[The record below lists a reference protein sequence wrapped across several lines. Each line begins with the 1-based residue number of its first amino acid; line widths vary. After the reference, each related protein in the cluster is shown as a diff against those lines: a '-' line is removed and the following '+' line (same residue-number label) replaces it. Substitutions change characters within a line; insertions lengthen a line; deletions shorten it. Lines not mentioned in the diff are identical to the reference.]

1 MADIYT
7 FGQETYFN
15 ENARF
20 YRDVYVYGRLYYDFE
35 KEDQTQFRNINVSG
49 IATFQGNAFFNSNV
63 VIDNELDTRILNV
76 SEFFSVGPKD
86 LPKFNVSGVTGKV
99 GIGSTLPEQNLDIGG
114 SVKIKNDI
122 FDSSNDDGV
131 IGAYLSKDGT
141 GIRWTT
147 ITPSINQGIFVYNDD
162 TLLGISSYRGLNFK
176 TGRSGGITLDPVQ
189 AFVNPSNTDI
199 ADILVYDYWD
209 YNGADIYRRSKV
221 GIGTDAPL
229 YILDVVGDGR
239 FSTNLFVGGGVDIS
253 ASLTV
258 GGATSIAGATF
269 IAGQT
274 TIEDNVDILG
284 RLNVSGIS
292 TFNQLVT
299 AEAGAVAGDLVLG
312 VGAEPGTINTLNGNL
327 KLDSANN
334 QTIIDTNVAI
344 SGVATITGQLQVN
357 TGIVPDANFGA
368 YLGQNGLA
376 FSEAYIGNIRIGVG
390 ANDNTI
396 DTSTGDLNLNSSSGN
411 TIIDDQLTIS
421 GATLINSTAQSI
433 DKDTGAL
440 VVEGGVGIEKNLNIG
455 GSANI
460 ANFLNVGDNLDVGD
474 DLSVGNNGFFVGI
487 VTAQDFYGNL
497 VGIASTAI
505 DVIGGIASVRNL
517 FVSGFSTIGIASADQ
532 LFVVGVVTAPQFY
545 GDLVGTALT
554 AIDAINLLG
563 TATTSINV
571 IGGIASVTQLS
582 VSGITTLGLTTA
594 SQLFV
599 TGIVTASQFYGDLV
613 GTATTSVDVIGGIAS
628 VTQLSVSGITTLGL
642 TTASELF
649 VTGIVTASQFYGD
662 LVGTAT
668 TSVDVIG
675 GFADI
680 TDLNVT
686 GVSTLSALT
695 ATGVNVS
702 GVVTATQFV
711 GNLAGT
717 ALTSIDVIGGVANVI
732 SLNVSGVSTLTA
744 VSATGINVS
753 GVVTATQFVGNL
765 AGTALTSVNVIG
777 GIASVTQLNVT
788 GVSTLNTIGANS
800 LALTGVATATQFF
813 GSLVGIAS
821 TSIDVIGGI
830 ASVTQ
835 LNVTGPSTISS
846 LEATSGDFSG
856 FLIATEIE
864 SRNNVTADAYFGDG
878 VNLVGIVTQLV
889 PGIGIDIFGTQ
900 NPGKGVVTIDAYRP
914 VGKTIYVSQTGNDNN
929 TGLAE
934 NYPKRTIEAAAA
946 VAQFA
951 DTIKVF
957 PGTYIENN
965 PIVLKRT
972 VAIEGTELRNC
983 VLTPRFPDR
992 DFFYVNNGCHVTDV
1006 SFIGQPMSNGAAI
1019 IALQPLSG
1027 VATDRF
1033 FDGARMIRLN
1043 LDYIARESVG
1053 FLTSGFSSFAGSHRE
1068 QDAARL
1074 IDNNLNYIA
1083 AEAVGF
1089 LTSPVG
1095 YGFTLSSGDYTNCK
1109 EDVVSIFTAVS
1120 NDLKANSNKK
1130 SIGAGYSYFNSSGG
1144 LIHITGIATQQ
1155 ATIAALDY
1163 AVGISTHVIN
1173 NLTPPISYQSG
1184 VGSVTQFKNLSVIQ
1198 VAGGC
1203 VGVGTTISQLVGIV
1217 TNMIGAASTSVAPSV
1232 RFGVTLE
1239 SKDCSDDVKDVWKA
1253 VIFDITRGGNS
1264 KCVGA
1269 AKSYFDDNW
1278 NLIPQILKNPGE
1290 VEQTIATFDYSF
1302 NIGRAVINNCTWGGY
1317 PVGLG
1322 TTVVDATYDFAT
1334 GITTITAI
1342 NHGLSANNP
1351 VKIENLLFHCP
1362 ENSPGITVGVVTA
1375 SYNKNNGVVQVQTQ
1389 ESLPIKSGNRVKL
1402 ENLVFECD
1410 SGGGPSTAY
1419 FPSGNYGYDFTV
1431 LDIVDSTTFRLNVG
1445 ISTLDHTYITGGT
1458 AARVYTPKFGIST
1471 ASYDASSGITTIIT
1485 VGLGTNT
1492 DPGMYI
1498 EPGKK
1503 VRIEN
1508 LVWECNSGGG
1518 PSTAYYPSGNNG
1530 YDFVVIATSDNRYV
1544 DASNLIQANR
1554 IEIID
1559 KSLASIAIAHSD
1571 FYFPNDVQTT
1581 RFSRFRD
1588 AYRLIQQNRTEIV
1601 NTAWNATVA
1610 NYPAISSTENKCKRD
1625 LGYFV
1630 DAVSIDVF
1638 TGGNSYAIAFVK
1650 LYFNATTGA
1659 LIANGLQGEVTE
1671 SIFAFNQ
1678 AREVMKQA
1686 ITNQLTIQDLTVTPD
1701 PATNS
1706 NLNPSSCANVQAALD
1721 TLTLIITNTLFFGTT
1736 TYLNSITI
1744 NTGIFVAGENKC
1756 RRDIGYIVDALIKD
1770 VRFGTNKYI
1779 REAAR
1784 AYFNANGTPISN
1796 GLVGEEAES
1805 ITAFNAVRDYAKL
1818 AINNLLNKKDLTIT
1832 PDPATGFNTDPASC
1846 SDVKSN
1852 IDNLIGI
1859 LTNTITN
1866 GNLSSFPTLYASN
1879 KVKINVGISS
1889 LAHTYVTGGELI
1901 ANYTTNIFPDG
1912 TFGYVFPVKSVVGPN
1927 TFSFVGGKTIIPHA
1941 YLSGGTVQKYENFQ
1955 KEFFQV
1961 KDLGMQPDYATGF
1974 NNSINSCQDVASALR
1989 SCVGVVTTI
1998 VGLGSAAGITTSY
2011 PGNRGMGFERIAGVS
2026 TAYYDN
2032 TSGRTQVTCPNFY
2045 VKKGDLVEI
2054 RDLVFSCSSNG
2065 ITTSIQK
2072 FPSGA
2077 NGFEFYVEKL
2087 YQDGSFD
2094 IYVGVSTIPHTYEY
2108 GGYVVNRSFDVFNAQ
2123 YDNITGLTTIT
2134 SPGIKAR
2141 VGDFM
2146 TLYNLEFACS
2156 SGAGTTTIY
2165 PTGNEGY
2172 AFEVLETP
2180 GIDEFTIRVGT
2191 STIPHTYVAGGV
2203 IYPPFSKGVGPI
2215 TQGPYIRNATNFIAD
2230 SIGMKVDGFNAEP
2243 GSETDIGVTGT
2254 MSVDSYTQ
2262 YNQGGIGVS
2271 ITNGAYSQLVSIFTI
2286 CDDIAIYTS
2295 SGGQCDITNSNASFG
2310 NYGLYSSGVGDATTK
2325 SIYRYTA
2332 EIAEEAELEQDTI
2345 VVTGIGSNRPYDGQ
2359 ALYFGEL
2366 YYSVASISV
2375 NDGGSGYTLP
2385 PDVTV
2390 AAPTGENGITAE
2402 AVSNIDENG
2411 RVTSI
2416 DVISTGNQYREPPNI
2431 IITGGGGGVGAA
2443 ATALVNPIYYTIESA
2458 TLPSAGISTVVLNNN
2473 LNNTLG
2479 AGTTVY
2485 FSRLSLQIATSIS
2498 LEWVGAGTNIFTA
2511 KPALG
2516 GVTIQENEVFK
2527 VNGGQVVY
2535 TSTNQAG
2542 NFQIG
2547 DDIVINQLTGT
2558 ISGRAFSQ
2566 SLLNTVTPLIL
2577 GLAR

>member
-1 MADIYT
+1 MSEYT
-7 FGQETYFN
+7 FGQETFFN
-15 ENARF
+15 ENSRF
-20 YRDVYVYGRLYYDFE
+20 YKDVYIYGRLYYDFE
-35 KEDQTQFRNINVSG
+35 KEEQTRFNNINVSG
-49 IATFQGNAFFNSNV
+49 IATFQGNAFFQNDV
-63 VIDNELDTRILNV
+63 TIDDSLAVRLLNV
-76 SEFFSVGPKD
+76 SEKLTVGPKGGIS
-86 LPKFNVSGVTGKV
+86 KFNADGLSGKV
-99 GIGSTLPEQNLDIGG
+99 GIGSTNPEQNLDIGG
-114 SVKIKNDI
+114 SIKIKNDI

-131 IGAYLSKDGT
+131 IGAYLSKDSN

-147 ITPSINQGIFVYNDD
+147 ITPSINQGIFVYNEGI
-162 TLLGISSYRGLNFK
+162 LLGIASYRGLNFR
-176 TGRSGGITLDPVQ
+176 TGRSNGISVDSVE
-189 AFVNPSNTDI
+189 AFVNPSNVDI
-199 ADILVYDYWD
+199 ADILVTDYWD
-209 YNGADIYRRSKV
+209 YNGLNVYRFSNV
-221 GIGTDAPL
+221 GINTNNPQYSL
-229 YILDVVGDGR
+229 EVIGDGR
-239 FSTNLFVGGGVDIS
+239 FSTNLDVGGAAIVG
-253 ASLTV
+253 ASLRV
-258 GGATSIAGATF
+258 GGATSITGETY
-269 IAGQT
+269 IGGQT
-274 TIEDNVDILG
+274 LVEDSVGITGNLG
-284 RLNVSGIS
+284 VVGVG
-292 TFNQLVT
+292 TFNNTLFADKGVY
-299 AEAGAVAGDLVLG
+299 AADLLLG
-312 VGAEPGTINTLNGNL
+312 VDLDTNVISTLNGNL
-327 KLDSANN
+327 VLNSSENE
-334 QTIIDTNVAI
+334 TNILTNLTVA
-344 SGVATITGQLQVN
+344 GVSTFIEQVTFS
-357 TGIVPDANFGA
+357 TGIIPDTAYGA
-368 YLGQNGLA
+368 YLGVNGLP
-376 FSEAYIGNIRIGVG
+376 FSEAYIGNIRIAVG
-390 ANDNTI
+390 NDNTI
-396 DTSTGDLNLNSSSGN
+396 DTTTGDLNLNSTSGT
-411 TIIDDQLTIS
+411 TIVNDILRVTGDTKIES
-421 GATLINSTAQSI
+421 VTQSI

-440 VVEGGVGIEKNLNIG
+440 IVEGGVGIEKNLNIG

-460 ANFLNVGDNLDVGD
+460 ANFLNVGNSLDVGD
-474 DLSVGNNGFFVGI
+474 NLDVGNNGFFVGI

-505 DVIGGIASVRNL
+505 DVIGGFADITNL
-517 FVSGFSTIGIASADQ
+517 NVSGFSTIGIASANQ
-532 LFVVGVVTAPQFY
+532 LFISGVATAPLFY

-554 AIDAINLLG
+554 AINAFNLLG

-582 VSGITTLGLTTA
+582 VSGVTTLGLTTA

-599 TGIVTASQFYGDLV
+599 TGIVTASQFYGNLV
-613 GTATTSVDVIGGIAS
+613 GIATTSINVIGGIAS
-628 VTQLSVSGITTLGL
+628 VTQLSVSGVTTLGL

-649 VTGIVTASQFYGD
+649 VTGIATAQQFYGD

-668 TSVDVIG
+668 TSIDVIG
-675 GFADI
+675 GVAYVSEL
-680 TDLNVT
+680 TVS
-686 GVSTLSALT
+686 GVSTLT
-695 ATGVNVS
+695 AVESSGINVS

-717 ALTSIDVIGGVANVI
+717 ALTSINVIGGVADVVG
-732 SLNVSGVSTLTA
+732 LNVSGVSTLTA

-753 GVVTATQFVGNL
+753 GVVTATNFVGNL
-765 AGTALTSVNVIG
+765 AGTALTSVNVVG
-777 GIASVTQLNVT
+777 GIASVTSLSVT
-788 GVSTLNTIGANS
+788 GVSTQNIINATS
-800 LALTGVATATQFF
+800 LSLTGVATATQFV
-813 GSLVGIAS
+813 GRLVGIAS

-835 LNVTGPSTISS
+835 LSVTGPSTVNTV
-846 LEATSGDFSG
+846 EAVQVDATG
-856 FLIATEIE
+856 LIIAGELE
-864 SRNNVTADAYFGDG
+864 SRNNVQAEAYFGDG

-889 PGIGIDIFGTQ
+889 PGIGIDITGSQ
-900 NPGKGVVTIDAYRP
+900 NPGKGVVKVDAYRP

-934 NYPKRTIEAAAA
+934 NYPKRTIKAAAA

-957 PGTYIENN
+957 PGTYVEDN

-972 VAIEGTELRNC
+972 VSIEGTELRNC

-1006 SFIGQPMSNGAAI
+1006 SFIGQPMTNGAAI

-1027 VATDRF
+1027 VSTDRF

-1053 FLTSGFSSFAGSHRE
+1053 FLTSGFSGFAGSHRE

-1109 EDVVSIFTAVS
+1109 EDIVSVFTAVS

-1163 AVGISTHVIN
+1163 AAGIATHVIN
-1173 NLTPPISYQSG
+1173 NLTPLISYQPG
-1184 VGSVTQFKNLSVIQ
+1184 IGSITQFKNPSVIQ

-1203 VGVGTTISQLVGIV
+1203 VGVGTTVKQLVGIV
-1217 TNMIGAASTSVAPSV
+1217 TNMIGAASTSVAPDV

-1302 NIGRAVINNCTWGGY
+1302 NVARAVINNCTWGGY

-1342 NHGLSANNP
+1342 NHGLSVNNP

-1362 ENSPGITVGVVTA
+1362 ENSPGIAVGVVTA
-1375 SYNKNNGVVQVQTQ
+1375 TYNEINGVARIQTL
-1389 ESLPIKSGNRVKL
+1389 EPLPITSGNRVKL
-1402 ENLVFECD
+1402 ENLVFECN

-1419 FPSGNYGYDFTV
+1419 FPSGNYRYDFTV
-1431 LDIVDSTTFRLNVG
+1431 LDVVDSTTFTVNVG
-1445 ISTLDHTYITGGT
+1445 TSTLPHTYITGGT

-1471 ASYDASSGITTIIT
+1471 ASYDAATGITTIVT

-1508 LVWECNSGGG
+1508 LVWVCDSGGG
-1518 PSTAYYPSGNNG
+1518 PSTAYFPSGNNG
-1530 YDFVVIATSDNRYV
+1530 YDFQVIATNDNRYI
-1544 DASNLIQANR
+1544 DAANLIQANK
-1554 IEIID
+1554 IEIMD
-1559 KSLASIAIAHSD
+1559 KSLAAIAIAHSD

-1588 AYRLIQQNRTEIV
+1588 AYRLIQQNKTEIV
-1601 NTAWNATVA
+1601 NSAWNATVT
-1610 NYPAISSTENKCKRD
+1610 NYPPIAATENKCKRD

-1630 DAVSIDVF
+1630 DALSIDLF
-1638 TGGNSYAIAFVK
+1638 TGGNSYTIEFIK
-1650 LYFNATTGA
+1650 QYFNATTGN
-1659 LIANGLQGEVTE
+1659 LISNGLQGEVTE
-1671 SIFAFNQ
+1671 SNFAFAQ
-1678 AREVMKQA
+1678 ARELMKQA
-1686 ITNQLTIQDLTVTPD
+1686 LTNQLTIKDLTITPD
-1701 PATNS
+1701 PLTNS
-1706 NLNPSSCANVQAALD
+1706 NVNPSSCANVQAALN
-1721 TLTLIITNTLFFGTT
+1721 TLTEIVTNTLFFGTA
-1736 TYLNSITI
+1736 TYLNGITV
-1744 NTGIFVAGENKC
+1744 NRGIFVAGENKC
-1756 RRDIGYIVDALIKD
+1756 RRDIGYIVDALVKD
-1770 VRFGTNKYI
+1770 LKFGTNKHI

-1784 AYFNANGTPISN
+1784 AYFDANGSPISN

-1818 AINNLLNKKDLTIT
+1818 AINNLLNKKDLSIT

-1846 SDVKSN
+1846 ADVRSN

-1866 GNLSSFPTLYASN
+1866 GNLSSFPTLYTSN
-1879 KVKINVGISS
+1879 KVKINVGVSS
-1889 LAHTYVTGGELI
+1889 IAHTYVTGGELI

-1912 TFGYVFPVKSVVGPN
+1912 TFGYVFPVRSVVGPN
-1927 TFSFVGGKTIIPHA
+1927 TFSFVGGKTVIPHA

-1955 KEFFQV
+1955 KEFFQI
-1961 KDLGMQPDYATGF
+1961 KDLAMQPDPFTGF
-1974 NNSINSCQDVASALR
+1974 NNAINSCQDVTSALR

-1998 VGLGSAAGITTSY
+1998 VGLGSEAGITTSY
-2011 PGNRGMGFERIAGVS
+2011 PGNRGAGFERVAGVS

-2032 TSGRTQVTCPNFY
+2032 TSGRTQVFCPNFY
-2045 VKKGDLVEI
+2045 VKKGDVVEI
-2054 RDLVFSCSSNG
+2054 RDLIFSCSSNG
-2065 ITTSIQK
+2065 ITTSTQA

-2077 NGFEFYVEKL
+2077 NGYEFYVEKL
-2087 YQDGSFD
+2087 YPDGSFD
-2094 IYVGVSTIPHTYEY
+2094 IYVGVSTIPHIYEY

-2123 YDNITGLTTIT
+2123 YDHITGLTTIT
-2134 SPGIKAR
+2134 APGIR
-2141 VGDFM
+2141 VRKGDFM

-2172 AFEVLETP
+2172 TFEVLKTP
-2180 GIDEFTIRVGT
+2180 GIDEFTVRVGP

-2203 IYPPFSKGVGPI
+2203 VYPPFSKGVGPI

-2243 GSETDIGVTGT
+2243 GDQTDIGVTGT

-2310 NYGLYSSGVGDATTK
+2310 NYGLYSNGVGDSTTK
-2325 SIYRYTA
+2325 SIFRYTG

-2345 VVTGIGSNRPYDGQ
+2345 VVTGIGSQRPYDGQ
-2359 ALYFGEL
+2359 ALYFGDL
-2366 YYSVASISV
+2366 YYSVSSIKLG
-2375 NDGGSGYTLP
+2375 DGGSGYTTP
-2385 PDVTV
+2385 PNVILS
-2390 AAPTGENGITAE
+2390 APEGPNGITAE

-2416 DVISTGNQYREPPNI
+2416 DVISTGNQYLNPP
-2431 IITGGGGGVGAA
+2431 IITFSGGGGVGAA
-2443 ATALVNPIYYTIESA
+2443 ATAIMNPIYYTIESA
-2458 TLPSAGISTVVLNNN
+2458 TLPSAGISTIVLNTN

-2516 GVTIQENEVFK
+2516 GVTIQENEVTK

-2577 GLAR
+2577 GLSR